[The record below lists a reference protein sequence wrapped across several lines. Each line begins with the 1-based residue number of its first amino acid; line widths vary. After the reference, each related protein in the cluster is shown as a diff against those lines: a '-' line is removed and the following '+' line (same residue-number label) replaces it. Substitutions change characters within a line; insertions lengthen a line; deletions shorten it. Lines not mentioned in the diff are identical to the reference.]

1 MDLTRKH
8 LILTAV
14 AGLVSA
20 LAWFFGTGLHPVWWL
35 TWIAPLPVLLVVPRL
50 SRWSALGVAFAAFTI
65 GGLNVWSY
73 DRIVTPLWLTMV
85 ILLAPSLVFSLIVLI
100 AQKIHPS
107 RADHPRGLRS
117 LCALVRRR
125 IPQRVPLAA
134 QHLGKPRLRADGL
147 PAPHPDRS
155 ITGIWAISFL
165 VFLFPSTIA
174 ALIAPVS
181 RKPALAITV
190 AAIYAAVFGYGAY
203 RLHSAPTSRRITV
216 ALIASDATLHPEG
229 PATVALVQAYVD
241 HIPAL
246 APQGAKVIV
255 VPEKI
260 GHIKG
265 DDLAQAD
272 AILEQAARDNHA
284 TILVNFEHQPNLHE
298 ARLYSP
304 DGRLEATYEKHHILP
319 AFESH
324 LLPGTARLTFNRPS
338 DDGSE
343 GKWGVEICKDMDFP
357 LLSRQYANDG
367 AGLLLVPAWDF
378 IVEGR
383 LHDRMAILRGVESGF
398 STARVAKQGLL
409 HAHRRSRSRP
419 RREQQRRPA
428 AKRLRPVHYS
438 YRQHFRPQRAH
449 NLRTHRRLVRLAQ
462 PRIRR
467 LVFPAHRPRERS
479 GGRQLKPGLSMT
491 AEPSRLQPRDSTLP
505 FLAENFPKP
514 ATIEIESRDRDQR
527 EPGRDRSRAFV
538 FPVLKWES
546 FRRSSIELSPL
557 FKDICM

>member
-1 MDLTRKH
+1 MDLNRKH

-73 DRIVTPLWLTMV
+73 DRIVTPFWLTMV
-85 ILLAPSLVFSLIVLI
+85 ILLAPSLVFSFIVLMHRKFILRGQTIRAAFALSVLWSAVEYLSEFRSPHSTWGNLAYAQMDCLPLIQI
-100 AQKIHPS
+100 A
-107 RADHPRGLRS
+107 
-117 LCALVRRR
+117 
-125 IPQRVPLAA
+125 
-134 QHLGKPRLRADGL
+134 
-147 PAPHPDRS
+147 S

-203 RLHSAPTSRRITV
+203 RLHSAPTSRRVTV

-246 APQGAKVIV
+246 ASQGAKVIV

-378 IVEGR
+378 IVDGR

-398 STARVAKQGLL
+398 SIARVAKQGLL
-409 HAHRRSRSRP
+409 TLTDDR
-419 RREQQRRPA
+419 
-428 AKRLRPVHYS
+428 
-438 YRQHFRPQRAH
+438 
-449 NLRTHRRLVRLAQ
+449 
-462 PRIRR
+462 
-467 LVFPAHRPRERS
+467 
-479 GGRQLKPGLSMT
+479 GRV
-491 AEPSRLQPRDSTLP
+491 
-505 FLAENFPKP
+505 LAESSSAAQLQNASDPFTTLTGSISVRNEP
-514 ATIEIESRDRDQR
+514 TIYARTGDWFAWLNLAFAVLFFLPIGR
-527 EPGRDRSRAFV
+527 ENGQEAV
-538 FPVLKWES
+538 N
-546 FRRSSIELSPL
+546 SSP
-557 FKDICM
+557 D

>member
-1 MDLTRKH
+1 
-8 LILTAV
+8 
-14 AGLVSA
+14 
-20 LAWFFGTGLHPVWWL
+20 
-35 TWIAPLPVLLVVPRL
+35 
-50 SRWSALGVAFAAFTI
+50 
-65 GGLNVWSY
+65 
-73 DRIVTPLWLTMV
+73 MV
-85 ILLAPSLVFSLIVLI
+85 ILLAPSLVFSFIVLMHRKFILRGQTIRAAFALSVLWSAVEYLSEFRSPHSTWGNLAYAQMDCLPLIQI
-100 AQKIHPS
+100 A
-107 RADHPRGLRS
+107 
-117 LCALVRRR
+117 
-125 IPQRVPLAA
+125 
-134 QHLGKPRLRADGL
+134 
-147 PAPHPDRS
+147 S

-203 RLHSAPTSRRITV
+203 RLHSAPTSRRVTV

-246 APQGAKVIV
+246 ASQGAKVIV

-324 LLPGTARLTFNRPS
+324 LLPGTARLTFYRPS

-378 IVEGR
+378 IVDGR
-383 LHDRMAILRGVESGF
+383 LHDRMAILRGVESD
-398 STARVAKQGLL
+398 SASPALPSRACLRSPTIAVASSPRAAAPPSCKTPQTRSLL
-409 HAHRRSRSRP
+409 L
-419 RREQQRRPA
+419 PA
-428 AKRLRPVHYS
+428 
-438 YRQHFRPQRAH
+438 
-449 NLRTHRRLVRLAQ
+449 
-462 PRIRR
+462 
-467 LVFPAHRPRERS
+467 VFPFATSP
-479 GGRQLKPGLSMT
+479 Q
-491 AEPSRLQPRDSTLP
+491 STH
-505 FLAENFPKP
+505 AP
-514 ATIEIESRDRDQR
+514 ATGSPGSTSHSPSCFSCPSAARTVRGPSTQARIER
-527 EPGRDRSRAFV
+527 
-538 FPVLKWES
+538 
-546 FRRSSIELSPL
+546 
-557 FKDICM
+557 